1 MRIIRV
7 LAVGAALSLA
17 VVLCACGGG
26 STPSQLAAVSPEPT
40 YTSPISTPADDWVL
54 DWSEEFNGTQ
64 LDTTVWTHDIGAG
77 GWGNNES
84 QYYQRDNAV
93 VSGGYLTITA
103 RRESVGDAPYTS
115 SRIQSSRKKS
125 FQYGRFEMRAKLPAT
140 QGMWPAFWLLG
151 NTCSSWNLY
160 GGNVA
165 WPGCGEIDAMEMI
178 GGLSDGSGDYTT
190 HGTLHYFNAKNIN
203 PMPSFAYRNAA
214 KLSADFHTY
223 RLDWT
228 PQSFTWYIDGIA
240 FGTKLITADME
251 EFHKPYFLLLNLAV
265 GGAWGGWADG
275 STVFPQT
282 YVIDYV
288 RHYTRAWPAKDSA
301 AGLPSIWH
309 LSQDPH
315 MNAAAGSTTGAQPLV
330 TLADAPLSWYTPF
343 LTGSFDAGAWSASIW
358 TLSNSGSTPVRARIY
373 RRNSAGSE
381 TLISESNANPAT
393 SASGNHATRFNF
405 TGITAT
411 TLTGE
416 SVRLELTKL
425 SGPSL
430 FLVVNGND
438 FDSQLS
444 MPWSTT
450 GSTGAYPSA
459 AATPFPTPSSSPST
473 PGSTD
478 AVPASLRVYADT
490 SSAYA
495 GAWSGLTSAQSY
507 NRGVVQD
514 NSASAYEGANG
525 LTCTLNSDGSGWQFV
540 GAERDLSAYKTL
552 RFMIKT
558 SSSAQWVRV
567 RLAGTGPVGWVALA
581 SKLTASTEWQEI
593 VVPLSE
599 FGTAAQGLVSVPFSL
614 EAVGGT
620 PTFSAQIDRIYFT
633 TE

>member
-1 MRIIRV
+1 MT
-7 LAVGAALSLA
+7 LLT
-17 VVLCACGGG
+17 ACGGG
-26 STPSQLAAVSPEPT
+26 NSIDQATQNGSITASLPAPSGDATASN
-40 YTSPISTPADDWVL
+40 DGWVL
-54 DWSEEFNGTQ
+54 AWSDEFNGTE
-64 LDTTVWTHDIGAG
+64 LDTAVWTHDIGAG

-93 VSGGYLTITA
+93 LSGGYLTITA
-103 RRESVGDAPYTS
+103 RRERVGDAPYTS

-160 GGNVA
+160 GGNLA

-223 RLDWT
+223 RVDWT

-315 MNAAAGSTTGAQPLV
+315 MNAAPGSTTGAQPLV

-358 TLSNSGSTPVRARIY
+358 TLSSSGSTPVRARIY
-373 RRNSAGSE
+373 RRTSAGSE
-381 TLISESNANPAT
+381 TFISESNANPAT

-405 TGITAT
+405 TGIPAT
-411 TLTGE
+411 TLKGE
-416 SVRLELTKL
+416 SIRLELTKL

-430 FLVVNGND
+430 SLVVNGND
-438 FDSQLS
+438 FDTQLS
-444 MPWSTT
+444 MPWSTA

-473 PGSTD
+473 PGSKD
-478 AVPASLRVYADT
+478 AAPATLSVYADT
-490 SSAYA
+490 SSAFA

-514 NSASAYEGANG
+514 NSASAYEGANS

-540 GAERDLSAYKTL
+540 GAERDLSAYKHL

-581 SKLTASTEWQEI
+581 SKLIASIEWQEI

-599 FGTAAQGLVSVPFSL
+599 FGTAAQGPVSVPFSL

-620 PTFSAQIDRIYFT
+620 PTFSAQIDQIYFT